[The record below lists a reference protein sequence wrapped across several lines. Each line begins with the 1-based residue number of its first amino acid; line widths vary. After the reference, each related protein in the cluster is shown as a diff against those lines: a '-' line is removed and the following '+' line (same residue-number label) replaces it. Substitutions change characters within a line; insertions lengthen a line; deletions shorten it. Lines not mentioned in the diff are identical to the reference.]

1 MKTAVI
7 TGGTSGIGEACV
19 RLFSEKGYRVFFI
32 YRSSEEKARR
42 LEKETNAVGIRAD
55 ISDFEETAGAID
67 FVLRQSA
74 NIDVLVNNA
83 GISMQKL
90 FIDMTKNEW
99 NKVIDVDQNGIY
111 NVSLPVVKKM
121 ISQKSGAIVNVSS
134 IWGQC
139 GASCEVAYSAAKS
152 GIIGFTKALAKE
164 LGLSGIRV
172 NCIAPGMIDTPMNK
186 SFSKEDIDAVCAEIP
201 LGRMG
206 DAKEC
211 AELIYFLSSEDSSYI
226 TGQTIGINGGWEM

>member
-32 YRSSEEKARR
+32 YRSSEEKARC
-42 LEKETNAVGIRAD
+42 LEKKTNAVGIRAD

-99 NKVIDVDQNGIY
+99 NKVIDIDQNGIY

-121 ISQKSGAIVNVSS
+121 ISQKSDCKCFLYMGAVRSVVRGCLFRRKVGNNRFYK
-134 IWGQC
+134 
-139 GASCEVAYSAAKS
+139 GACKGAWSFGNQS
-152 GIIGFTKALAKE
+152 E
-164 LGLSGIRV
+164 LYRSR
-172 NCIAPGMIDTPMNK
+172 ND
-186 SFSKEDIDAVCAEIP
+186 
-201 LGRMG
+201 
-206 DAKEC
+206 
-211 AELIYFLSSEDSSYI
+211 
-226 TGQTIGINGGWEM
+226 